1 MTTSD
6 PHVRVLCPWCQASTG
21 AGTTACPTCGAPL
34 DGAPLQTVAGWRA
47 SPKIKD
53 HTAIRFGTGSGLA
66 VEGDIVPS
74 VELSLDPNDGMM
86 FHHHRL
92 LWKEHHLPLTA
103 TRTGGSMMTL
113 MGEMSRVMLSASGP
127 GRLAVSH
134 GQAGELVVL
143 PVRPGQAIDVGEGSF
158 LAANHVL
165 GYTIEKLQGSLRSK
179 LRSTEGF
186 YMERFYATEWPG
198 LLVLHAQGCAFERTL
213 AQGEQLLIDPAAFLY
228 KDHSVGFTTEK
239 MDVATG
245 VMGWKG
251 LFMMRVVGPGRVG
264 IESGSMA
271 D

>member
-1 MTTSD
+1 MTATD
-6 PHVRVLCPWCQASTG
+6 PYTRAACQWCQTSNDAG
-21 AGTTACPTCGAPL
+21 AGSCAACGAPL
-34 DGAPLQTVAGWRA
+34 DGAPLHTVSGWRA

-74 VELSLDPNDGMM
+74 VELALDPSDGVM

-103 TRTGGSMMTL
+103 IRTGASVISL
-113 MGEMSRVMLSASGP
+113 MGELSRVMLSASGP

-134 GQAGELVVL
+134 GAAGELVVL
-143 PVRPGQAIDVGEGSF
+143 PLHPGQAIDVGEGSF

-186 YMERFYATEWPG
+186 YMERFYASEWPG
-198 LLVLHAQGCAFERTL
+198 ILVLHAQGCAFERTL

-228 KDHSVGFTTEK
+228 KDHSVTFTTEK
-239 MDVATG
+239 MDVTTG